1 MSAPSRS
8 ASCLTASLR
17 EPFEF
22 EAPVNSPEFSLSAS
36 SARSL
41 PSPLPSALPPSAIHQ
56 AKPSPIVASRL
67 PRSFRP
73 CFPSIVA
80 KLLPRPTKP
89 NPFCRSSPSSSP
101 SLCLCLCISSLYL
114 SINPYAHPCP
124 LYSSSLR
131 FPFHTQLYTSLHA
144 VTATTFVPSL
154 FRSNSLIVF
163 VSLTRP
169 RIVNHRGP
177 SFHGRTHTRAYS
189 TRISIQSTR
198 LCPLFP
204 STYFSPPPFRCST
217 VRSSATSAH
226 RHFVSL
232 FLNRAPPRSFRS
244 LFLYSPTTYARE
256 YPMHV
261 SSSHLGIFPPSLR
274 FRSTK
279 RFRAWFFF
287 VNVRALR
294 ASAFFVKLDVARH
307 QVRCFVCEAFEDLAG
322 FAVGIEIKPTG
333 FPRLMHEGTRSI

>member
-114 SINPYAHPCP
+114 STNPYAHPCP

-131 FPFHTQLYTSLHA
+131 FPFHTQLYTSILA

-204 STYFSPPPFRCST
+204 STYFSPPPFRRST

-256 YPMHV
+256 SNACFFQPSRY
-261 SSSHLGIFPPSLR
+261 FPPLSSFSKHETFSGVVFLR
-274 FRSTK
+274 ECARVACISVFRKIRRRSPPGALFRLRSFR
-279 RFRAWFFF
+279 RFGG
-287 VNVRALR
+287 LR
-294 ASAFFVKLDVARH
+294 RWN
-307 QVRCFVCEAFEDLAG
+307 RN
-322 FAVGIEIKPTG
+322 
-333 FPRLMHEGTRSI
+333 

>member
-41 PSPLPSALPPSAIHQ
+41 LSPLPFPASPQFTKQNPHRSSHPVSPALSAHASPPSSRNYFPVLRNRIPFAVVLPLPHPLSVSVSVSPLFISPPIHH
-56 AKPSPIVASRL
+56 PS
-67 PRSFRP
+67 
-73 CFPSIVA
+73 
-80 KLLPRPTKP
+80 
-89 NPFCRSSPSSSP
+89 
-101 SLCLCLCISSLYL
+101 
-114 SINPYAHPCP
+114 P

-131 FPFHTQLYTSLHA
+131 FPFHTQLYTSILA

>member
-1 MSAPSRS
+1 MSLSNSKPRSTAPN
-8 ASCLTASLR
+8 SLFLLPLLA
-17 EPFEF
+17 PFSPLSPF
-22 EAPVNSPEFSLSAS
+22 PPLRNSPSKTLTD
-36 SARSL
+36 RRI
-41 PSPLPSALPPSAIHQ
+41 PSPPLFPPMLPLHP
-56 AKPSPIVASRL
+56 
-67 PRSFRP
+67 
-73 CFPSIVA
+73 VA

-101 SLCLCLCISSLYL
+101 SLCLCSVSPLFISPP
-114 SINPYAHPCP
+114 IHHPSP

-131 FPFHTQLYTSLHA
+131 FPFHTQLYTSILA

-204 STYFSPPPFRCST
+204 STYFSPPPFRRST
-217 VRSSATSAH
+217 VRSIATSAH

-322 FAVGIEIKPTG
+322 FAVGIEIKRTG

>member
-67 PRSFRP
+67 PRSFRR
-73 CFPSIVA
+73 CFPSIQSRNYFPVLRNRIPFA
-80 KLLPRPTKP
+80 VVLPLPHP
-89 NPFCRSSPSSSP
+89 LSVSVSVSPLFISP
-101 SLCLCLCISSLYL
+101 PIH
-114 SINPYAHPCP
+114 HPSP

-131 FPFHTQLYTSLHA
+131 FPFHTQLYTSILA